1 MILYIILSMKTGYRL
16 LEGSLGTARLPS
28 EDNDKDEAVAPGHHI
43 IYTRLRYLTNKF
55 VHEKK
60 KFITVKQHAL
70 NVLLLLFFSFSFMAP
85 SGNEKS
91 YIIIKS
97 GNNKI

>member
-1 MILYIILSMKTGYRL
+1 MIYYTFDEDSGYRL
-16 LEGSLGTARLPS
+16 LEGSLEPARLPS
-28 EDNDKDEAVAPGHHI
+28 EDNDNDEVVAPGHHI

-70 NVLLLLFFSFSFMAP
+70 NVFFVVVFFFFIY
-85 SGNEKS
+85 GTVRKRQELN
-91 YIIIKS
+91 
-97 GNNKI
+97 NNKIGK

>member
-1 MILYIILSMKTGYRL
+1 MKTGYRL
-16 LEGSLGTARLPS
+16 LERSLGPARLPS

-70 NVLLLLFFSFSFMAP
+70 NVLLLFFSFSFMAP
-85 SGNEKS
+85 SENDKS